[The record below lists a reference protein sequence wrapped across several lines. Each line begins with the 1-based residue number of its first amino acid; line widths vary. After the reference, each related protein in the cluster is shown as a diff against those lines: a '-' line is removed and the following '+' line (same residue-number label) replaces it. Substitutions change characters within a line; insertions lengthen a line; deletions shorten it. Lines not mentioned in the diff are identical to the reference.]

1 MAPQLHTP
9 LGSFSCTTAE
19 AVDEG
24 LATCEFSVPFLT
36 SLLTLLRPP
45 LFAFDEVVVELDI
58 LDLLLDPLLVVVVVL
73 ERSSWLPILLPKMT
87 NKEIVIDNLI
97 IQSYKENWTTES
109 KDR

>member
-24 LATCEFSVPFLT
+24 LATCEFSVLFLT
-36 SLLTLLRPP
+36 SLLTLVRP

-73 ERSSWLPILLPKMT
+73 ERSSWLPMLLPKMI
-87 NKEIVIDNLI
+87 N
-97 IQSYKENWTTES
+97 
-109 KDR
+109 